1 MGMSE
6 QDKVNLTGVWNGLYS
21 YPQLGKSVSFVATL
35 IETVS
40 WVTGSTHEPCVF
52 GDGAGNTLYATLLG
66 SRASRTVLFR
76 KTYDSAGPNYS
87 LVEYEGVL
95 SSDGN
100 EISGRWAISTAWSGS
115 FLMIRSGGQSVAR
128 TRKTLAKV

>member
-1 MGMSE
+1 MGMSD

-66 SRASRTVLFR
+66 SRASRTVQFR

-100 EISGRWAISTAWSGS
+100 EISGRWAISAAWSGS